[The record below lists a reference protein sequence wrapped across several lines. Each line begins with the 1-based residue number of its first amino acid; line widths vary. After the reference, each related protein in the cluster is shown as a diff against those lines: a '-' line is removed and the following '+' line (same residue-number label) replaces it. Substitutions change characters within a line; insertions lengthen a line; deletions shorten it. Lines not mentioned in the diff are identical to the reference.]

1 MSDEEV
7 QQILEEII
15 ELAHLVG
22 WTSALA
28 QDKENQ
34 ILGMYIGEATWINA
48 KLGNTE
54 PKTTH

>member
-1 MSDEEV
+1 MTNEEV

-15 ELAHLVG
+15 DLARRLG

-28 QDKENQ
+28 QDKNNV
-34 ILGMYIGEATWINA
+34 ILGMYIGDNSWINA

-54 PKTTH
+54 QKTTH

>member
-1 MSDEEV
+1 MTNDEV

-15 ELAHLVG
+15 ELAHLLG

-28 QDKENQ
+28 QDKNEQ
-34 ILGMYIGEATWINA
+34 ILGMYIGENSWINA

-54 PKTTH
+54 QKPTH

>member
-1 MSDEEV
+1 MTNEEV

-15 ELAHLVG
+15 DLARQLG

-28 QDKENQ
+28 QDKNNV
-34 ILGMYIGEATWINA
+34 ILGMYIGENSWINA

-54 PKTTH
+54 QKTTH